1 MRCFFSLFFTVG
13 HCSGVFP
20 GALASGLVRGGDLKP
35 VFFIQIGNDYSLL
48 RLSTQ
53 SNSDCIIG
61 LRDFVSLVIEY
72 SVKVSTPSIRVRV
85 TSPWASSSF
94 NRREIVVED
103 ESTNF
108 FKSENRM
115 GLFFLS
121 MTISICNDF
130 DFVNSSSMSST
141 PL

>member
-1 MRCFFSLFFTVG
+1 MIKSRSNGVHTLMKSIVADFSPSPEVVTTF
-13 HCSGVFP
+13 
-20 GALASGLVRGGDLKP
+20 LVEVSD
-35 VFFIQIGNDYSLL
+35 NYSLL
-48 RLSTQ
+48 RFSTQ

-72 SVKVSTPSIRVRV
+72 SDIFPTPPITVRV
-85 TSPWASSSF
+85 TRPWASNSF
-94 NRREIVVED
+94 SRREIVVED

-108 FKSENRM
+108 FKSENRS

-130 DFVNSSSMSST
+130 DFVNSSRMSST
-141 PL
+141 PP